1 MSLTNFKV
9 EAMSIKI
16 KNKMQTILFVKNMDV
31 EVRFYRD
38 ILGLKI
44 TYPKGLEDY
53 SKEMWVEFTL
63 GKGSLALHGGADSK
77 PDVNHEVV
85 FWVENI
91 QQAFEIIR
99 FAGVQINEI
108 RPLEGG
114 APIAEGRDPEGH
126 RFAIRSE
133 SGIS

>member
-1 MSLTNFKV
+1 ML
-9 EAMSIKI
+9 IKI
-16 KNKMQTILFVKNMDV
+16 KNKMQIILFVKNMDI

-44 TYPKGLEDY
+44 TYPKRLEDY
-53 SKEMWVEFTL
+53 SQEMWVEFTL
-63 GKGSLALHGGADSK
+63 GEGSLALHGGADSE
-77 PDVNHEVV
+77 PDEHHEVV

-91 QQAFEIIR
+91 QQAYEIIR
-99 FAGVQINEI
+99 SAGMQINEI
-108 RPLEGG
+108 RPLEDG